1 MVREPDLYRCAIG
14 YAGVYDLTKMDRSD
28 IPWQPGEDS
37 YLEEAV
43 GVNEEDLRAQSPVYN
58 ADKINV
64 PILIAHGGQDR
75 RAPPFHARDMREA
88 LEDEG
93 KEVEWLYESAEGHGF
108 YSTENNVNLHNEILA
123 FLNKH
128 LN

>member
-1 MVREPDLYRCAIG
+1 
-14 YAGVYDLTKMDRSD
+14 
-28 IPWQPGEDS
+28 
-37 YLEEAV
+37 
-43 GVNEEDLRAQSPVYN
+43 
-58 ADKINV
+58 
-64 PILIAHGGQDR
+64 
-75 RAPPFHARDMREA
+75 MREA